1 MLETSNRSKKDENL
15 KQHCTTPDYA
25 LPSMLKHGEGV
36 NVETRPSWIMRELYA
51 SSSYSP
57 SNSSSEII
65 CKLARPASADPYLT
79 PKQPRRSSVCKLAQP
94 ASADTSVT
102 PEQRE
107 RMSVCKLAQPA
118 SADTS
123 VTLEQ

>member
-1 MLETSNRSKKDENL
+1 MYVGKSNRSKKDENL

-65 CKLARPASADPYLT
+65 CKLVRPASTDKSVT
-79 PKQPRRSSVCKLAQP
+79 PRQHDRLIVCKLAQP

-102 PEQRE
+102 
-107 RMSVCKLAQPA
+107 S
-118 SADTS
+118 
-123 VTLEQ
+123 